1 MGFSIF
7 NSKTS
12 ILLLKQPFYKMVMDT
27 QTELQLFF

>member
-12 ILLLKQPFYKMVMDT
+12 IQPFYKMEMDT